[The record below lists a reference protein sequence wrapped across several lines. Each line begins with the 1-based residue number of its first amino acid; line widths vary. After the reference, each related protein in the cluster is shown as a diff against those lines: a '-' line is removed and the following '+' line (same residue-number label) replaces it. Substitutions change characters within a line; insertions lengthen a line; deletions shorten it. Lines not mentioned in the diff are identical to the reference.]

1 MPRDQGRPSKQENKQ
16 LHLLKSHRLYGYT
29 HNIALIPF
37 TAKKTTVIAVMLKT
51 TKAEITRAVIV

>member
-1 MPRDQGRPSKQENKQ
+1 MPRDQGRKNKQ

-29 HNIALIPF
+29 HNIALIVF
-37 TAKKTTVIAVMLKT
+37 TAKKTTVIAAMLKT